1 MVVMLLEFIPWMI
14 ILWLRLERFMSMHF
28 AFYFDQVFL
37 LSCMQF
43 WLVLV
48 DLVLIVVFSVEK
60 VEDGEA
66 SKSSSSGRNKKPV
79 TKKVME
85 YCYEPEME
93 EVTFWMYWA
102 FYLVICYFIK
112 ISNVW
117 CHLFRILVLHLCCP
131 CNFSVW
137 KWLVEGLEREGIMW
151 LTVPSLIF
159 VLGLYLKHTGCR
171 A

>member
-14 ILWLRLERFMSMHF
+14 ILWLRLEKFMSMHF
-28 AFYFDQVFL
+28 TFL
-37 LSCMQF
+37 F
-43 WLVLV
+43 WPSILIVLYA
-48 DLVLIVVFSVEK
+48 VLISSSGSCIDSLFSVEK

-66 SKSSSSGRNKKPV
+66 SKSSSSSGNKKPV
-79 TKKVME
+79 TKKVMKF
-85 YCYEPEME
+85 CYEPEME
-93 EVTFWMYWA
+93 EVTFLMYWA